1 MNTFTTTR
9 VAIIK
14 NKKRKEKKTNK
25 KLFVGSITAISF
37 RDQHEKQRALTLL
50 TKYICGI
57 HTSDNAEFL
66 QANDLI
72 SNIQ

>member
-37 RDQHEKQRALTLL
+37 RDQHEK
-50 TKYICGI
+50 
-57 HTSDNAEFL
+57 
-66 QANDLI
+66 
-72 SNIQ
+72 